1 MAWIIESVTT
11 AALSAALT
19 AGATRQAAVA
29 SNIANAGTE
38 GYVPLRLAFDA
49 RLADARG
56 ALLERG
62 SLAPMH
68 VDALRG
74 QLQPALDAAGAPARV
89 QIDAEMADLAANSV
103 HFQALLQGL
112 SRHLSILALAAADGR
127 K

>member
-1 MAWIIESVTT
+1 MAWNIDAITT

-19 AGATRQAAVA
+19 AGASRQAAVA

-49 RLADARG
+49 TLEDARA

-62 SLAPMH
+62 SLDPSHISAM
-68 VDALRG
+68 RG
-74 QLQPALDAAGAPARV
+74 RLEPVLDAAGVPTRV
-89 QIDAEMADLAANSV
+89 QLDAEMAELAGNSV